1 MPFYSKT
8 VRDFKD
14 SVFGVKPDKKDP
26 LQKAREEV
34 MEYLAKAKDL
44 HATLVNFQRN
54 VDEMGAIRD
63 DVVRQARSFLI
74 PLSEGDFPVN
84 YSDTSPQYAQVGE
97 LFASQIEIMG
107 ASKENTRSLLND
119 SIADAETL
127 VERLTN
133 LVTQF
138 NERDKAAEVVDHYK
152 EKLSALNEEQA
163 KKPKKALEDRI
174 KRNMVK
180 QEDAMSNF
188 QSIDDSCRS
197 AVTSLLEGRQADFS
211 QILENMCLY
220 IATNVQSSASCIP
233 VFTKEIPEAV
243 DRNKALREEQ
253 VKANKKAAEAGEYRT
268 TTRHS
273 DLCKRQAKSSAGLS
287 RILALAQPG
296 GRGPLPAVVR
306 GKIFS
311 YEFRFFSMAENESTR
326 SNEVTSPSRQRSASS
341 AATLSTGEDPL
352 ARLRAQLPEHDDRAK
367 ALLGSLQEIGDYVS
381 KLDEA
386 QQEAARLFR
395 NELMAPTSCAIN
407 HDVTRLG
414 LLEGL
419 FLA

>member
-44 HATLVNFQRN
+44 HATLVNFHRN

-138 NERDKAAEVVDHYK
+138 NERDKAAEAVDHYK

-174 KRNMVK
+174 KRNTVK
-180 QEDAMSNF
+180 QEDAASNF

-220 IATNVQSSASCIP
+220 IATNVQSSVSCIP

-253 VKANKKAAEAGEYRT
+253 VMANKKAAEAASKDTTDRGEY
-268 TTRHS
+268 
-273 DLCKRQAKSSAGLS
+273 SSAS
-287 RILALAQPG
+287 TTNPVAK
-296 GRGPLPAVVR
+296 V
-306 GKIFS
+306 
-311 YEFRFFSMAENESTR
+311 EST
-326 SNEVTSPSRQRSASS
+326 
-341 AATLSTGEDPL
+341 
-352 ARLRAQLPEHDDRAK
+352 
-367 ALLGSLQEIGDYVS
+367 
-381 KLDEA
+381 
-386 QQEAARLFR
+386 
-395 NELMAPTSCAIN
+395 C
-407 HDVTRLG
+407 
-414 LLEGL
+414 
-419 FLA
+419 